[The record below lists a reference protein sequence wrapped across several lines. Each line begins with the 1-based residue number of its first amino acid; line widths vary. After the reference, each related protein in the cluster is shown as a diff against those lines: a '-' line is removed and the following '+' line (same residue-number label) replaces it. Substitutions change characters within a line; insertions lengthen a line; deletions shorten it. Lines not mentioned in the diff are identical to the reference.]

1 MTAVGLL
8 PAGSASGLA
17 AYQRILGEPASGAG
31 AASSSGGT
39 QDGFGAVLGKTIDAA
54 VQQGATAET
63 QARQGL
69 AGEGDLTKVVTSVAQ
84 AQLAL
89 QTAATI
95 RDRLIQAYQSIAN
108 MPI

>member
-1 MTAVGLL
+1 MTAAALL
-8 PAGSASGLA
+8 PANSASGLA
-17 AYQRILGEPASGAG
+17 AYQRILGEPASGAT
-31 AASSSGGT
+31 ASSSGGS
-39 QDGFGAVLGKTIDAA
+39 QNGFGAMLEKTMDAA
-54 VQQGATAET
+54 MQQGATAET

-69 AGEGDLTKVVTSVAQ
+69 AGAGDLTKVVTSVAQ

>member
-1 MTAVGLL
+1 MTAVGLF
-8 PAGSASGLA
+8 PGGSASGLA
-17 AYQRILGEPASGAG
+17 AYQRILGESASGTT
-31 AASSSGGT
+31 ASASGGA
-39 QDGFGAVLGKTIDAA
+39 QNDFGAVLGNTLDAA
-54 VQQGATAET
+54 VQQGATAEA

-84 AQLAL
+84 AQLSL